1 MERNNKSRAA
11 MCANELAEVRKLV
24 KLLTQT
30 QIAIERIILRLE
42 TIKELS
48 TLMIDL
54 KPALTALK
62 SVTVNLVETMP
73 DIALELDKVNNSI
86 QDTLTVTKLSSEQP
100 ITYTNLKT
108 PAGEEILKEVNNA
121 IEQRLTEQLP
131 EPPASE
137 AFTEAPS
144 TKEKIRE
151 MVALAIGCPESSQ
164 PKNETSEAVLSI
176 KDVKMQ
182 SISLTIKQG
191 ESIEEKILE
200 HIKQC
205 KGQLDLTECAISLKI
220 PPKEVE
226 KTLKKL
232 GEEGKII
239 IGT

>member
-1 MERNNKSRAA
+1 
-11 MCANELAEVRKLV
+11 MCANELAEVRKLL

-48 TLMIDL
+48 TIMIDL

-62 SVTVNLVETMP
+62 NVTANLVETMP
-73 DIALELDKVNNSI
+73 DIACELDKVNDSI

-100 ITYTNLKT
+100 ITYSNLKT

-131 EPPASE
+131 EPPPSE
-137 AFTEAPS
+137 AIPEPQSTED
-144 TKEKIRE
+144 KIRE
-151 MVALAIGCPESSQ
+151 MVALAVGCPESSKT
-164 PKNETSEAVLSI
+164 KNETSEAVLSI

-182 SISLTIKQG
+182 SISLRIKQG
-191 ESIEEKILE
+191 ETIEEKLLE
-200 HIKQC
+200 HIKHC